1 MQDTSASRTTASETT
16 ETPERTPAPSNRS
29 ALLIVFL
36 VVFIDLLGFGIVL
49 PVLPVIGDDYVDA
62 IVPGGRKNPASGAI
76 DGALMAAFSLMQFL
90 FAPIWGRIS
99 DRVGRRPILLLGL
112 GGSVAFYSL
121 FGYACTLPKEEYAL
135 TALLLLF
142 TARIGAGIC
151 GATIATAQAVIADC
165 TPPDKRKHGMA
176 LIGAA
181 FGIGFTF
188 GPLIGALAQ
197 VLFPDHREAV
207 GLSAAL
213 LSLVALSLGLRLL
226 PETRQFDAA
235 SPLDRKWLDVQALR
249 KALASSAIG
258 PVVLTF
264 FLATLGFA
272 SFEVTL
278 ALFLQ
283 DTLGFHKKYSYLVF
297 AYIGFV
303 LMLTQGYFYRR
314 AARKLSEPALMVIGI
329 VCMALGLVGL
339 CVVTLTAA
347 EAEPD
352 VYTMA
357 LVLVFAALAC
367 AVFGFAFLTPSAQ
380 ALISRRTSAEQQG
393 EILGVNQSAAALA
406 RILGPLA
413 GLILFKL
420 PGPPVWPYVFGATL
434 LLLMLPM
441 MPRIRRGA

>member
-1 MQDTSASRTTASETT
+1 
-16 ETPERTPAPSNRS
+16 
-29 ALLIVFL
+29 L
-36 VVFIDLLGFGIVL
+36 
-49 PVLPVIGDDYVDA
+49 
-62 IVPGGRKNPASGAI
+62 
-76 DGALMAAFSLMQFL
+76 
-90 FAPIWGRIS
+90 
-99 DRVGRRPILLLGL
+99 
-112 GGSVAFYSL
+112 
-121 FGYACTLPKEEYAL
+121 
-135 TALLLLF
+135 
-142 TARIGAGIC
+142 
-151 GATIATAQAVIADC
+151 
-165 TPPDKRKHGMA
+165 
-176 LIGAA
+176 
-181 FGIGFTF
+181 
-188 GPLIGALAQ
+188 
-197 VLFPDHREAV
+197 
-207 GLSAAL
+207 
-213 LSLVALSLGLRLL
+213 LGLRLL
-226 PETRQFDAA
+226 PETRQFDAV
-235 SPLDRKWLDVQALR
+235 SPLDRKWLDVHALR
-249 KALASSAIG
+249 KALTSPAIG

-272 SFEVTL
+272 CFEVTL

-314 AARKLSEPALMVIGI
+314 AAKKLSEPALMVIGI
-329 VCMALGLVGL
+329 VCMALGLAGL

-347 EAEPD
+347 EAD
-352 VYTMA
+352 VYA
-357 LVLVFAALAC
+357 LVLVLVFAALAC

-420 PGPPVWPYVFGATL
+420 PGPPVWPYVFGAAL